1 MKHSIFKLSIDKEI
15 GKVNDKSS
23 DSIAQAIS
31 NAYTYSCMN
40 TAKTAF
46 GSVFLSP
53 GGDSR
58 NDLKKSILNC
68 LNGIKK
74 CEDIKN
80 TKPSWT
86 IMAVGIL
93 NFWTKATFTPGL
105 PPPPCISPAPGPPSS
120 SGTKVLGGDANKL
133 SNKLYEIAGK
143 FKENF
148 DEWVDLLFDALVDF
162 HLTLFGT
169 YFGMAIVGLA
179 SVPFQVPW
187 FGIFSSANDS
197 SKNPPVE
204 KVKPDGGIGSKL
216 SNIVEFEKKY
226 EHEMFE
232 YALVTYFNGR
242 EIWEGTNYEPGSVSV
257 SEEVEQIS
265 DWRISELIL
274 THNHPIQIKE
284 GDVIL
289 GFGGA
294 FSPEDIIFAIA
305 YNYYEFRAV
314 DQLYKYILQRP
325 KKGWDDLVQ
334 SKGLT
339 TYGVG
344 KSVESRP
351 MYRIKPEVKQSIFDN
366 YDTVYGDRLNG
377 IKSDERR
384 STKLIKE
391 VITILD
397 DTDKNMISNQATSYD
412 LKAMVS
418 HLDATNAAAMA
429 VCSRLGIPY
438 QRILRGKFK

>member
-1 MKHSIFKLSIDKEI
+1 
-15 GKVNDKSS
+15 
-23 DSIAQAIS
+23 
-31 NAYTYSCMN
+31 
-40 TAKTAF
+40 
-46 GSVFLSP
+46 
-53 GGDSR
+53 
-58 NDLKKSILNC
+58 
-68 LNGIKK
+68 
-74 CEDIKN
+74 
-80 TKPSWT
+80 
-86 IMAVGIL
+86 
-93 NFWTKATFTPGL
+93 
-105 PPPPCISPAPGPPSS
+105 
-120 SGTKVLGGDANKL
+120 
-133 SNKLYEIAGK
+133 
-143 FKENF
+143 
-148 DEWVDLLFDALVDF
+148 
-162 HLTLFGT
+162 
-169 YFGMAIVGLA
+169 
-179 SVPFQVPW
+179 
-187 FGIFSSANDS
+187 
-197 SKNPPVE
+197 
-204 KVKPDGGIGSKL
+204 
-216 SNIVEFEKKY
+216 
-226 EHEMFE
+226 MFE